1 MSQGGNKIFRI
12 NSRYD
17 RGMFNHSL
25 VLEIHKWAEKLPVDT
40 LGPVADILEQ
50 GPDKLEQGLGKLEPV
65 LRMSDQENQQ
75 GQRGQRGLDIQG
87 SQVFLEGQRVRRV
100 QEVQLVLGH
109 LDNQE
114 LRVCLVVQRGQEVLQ
129 VQLVLD
135 HQGIQERPVCLVVQR
150 GLGHQGNQEFQQDR
164 GDHLCL
170 VYLVGLVHLKN
181 NFNYNYL

>member
-1 MSQGGNKIFRI
+1 M
-12 NSRYD
+12 
-17 RGMFNHSL
+17 

-75 GQRGQRGLDIQG
+75 GQRGLDIQG

-109 LDNQE
+109 LHNQE

-135 HQGIQERPVCLVVQR
+135 HQGIQERQVCLVVQR

-170 VYLVGLVHLKN
+170 VYLVGLVHLKD
-181 NFNYNYL
+181 NFNYNYE